1 LDRRLIRFALVGG
14 SNTLVTIVSY
24 AVLIEIG
31 VAYLL
36 AAVIGYVAG
45 ILNGYTWNRL
55 WTFETGPF
63 HLPEFSRYVVV
74 QLSGLVMNL
83 LLLLILIETF
93 DLAKGLAEILS
104 VVPIVLLTY
113 SLNRSWTFRQIT

>member
-24 AVLIEIG
+24 AALIEIG

-93 DLAKGLAEILS
+93 ALPTGLAEILS